1 MKVDELRVLEEDEL
15 GGRLKAAR
23 RELYELRFKHAVGQ
37 LENASQISKVRHDIA
52 RIMTV
57 LREREFGIV
66 AQAAP
71 ESVTAVAVA
80 EPEEQRRHRGS
91 KPSKNQAE
99 ARPRQGETEDGEGV
113 MSVSTPTKPQVET
126 TERGQRKVRLGTVI
140 SDKGE
145 KTIIVQIGT
154 SKAHRLYKK
163 TVQQR
168 TKFKV
173 HDEKNECGVGDLV
186 RITET
191 RPISKEKRWRLLE
204 IVEKAR

>member
-71 ESVTAVAVA
+71 DSPTAVAVA
-80 EPEEQRRHRGS
+80 EPEES
-91 KPSKNQAE
+91 SDAAVE
-99 ARPRQGETEDGEGV
+99 E
-113 MSVSTPTKPQVET
+113 TKPKRARAKAKPK
-126 TERGQRKVRLGTVI
+126 TE
-140 SDKGE
+140 
-145 KTIIVQIGT
+145 
-154 SKAHRLYKK
+154 
-163 TVQQR
+163 
-168 TKFKV
+168 
-173 HDEKNECGVGDLV
+173 
-186 RITET
+186 
-191 RPISKEKRWRLLE
+191 KES
-204 IVEKAR
+204 